1 MRQPVPRE
9 LKRVHI
15 TAKYDPKTARFM
27 KAIPGSNG
35 RRVDFLVEYVRASES
50 TGATEEARQLVKT
63 AVSRMAG

>member
-1 MRQPVPRE
+1 
-9 LKRVHI
+9 
-15 TAKYDPKTARFM
+15 M